1 MTPSNPDNNK
11 PFIYRFLDS
20 LGVAHLVVP
29 MEHTHD
35 ITEITNLSDY
45 IPVGIAGGDPGYEAV
60 LQIFSKGAV
69 IGSSPT
75 GFGFQVTG
83 SGGGTF
89 EITTQTLANLQR
101 ASSAPDS
108 TPTANSNNL
117 VTSGGVKAAL
127 DAKRQIR
134 QDDSETSDHA
144 IVSATASEGDVYIM
158 LSVREGDDIKS
169 VHITPDN
176 MENLIRALL
185 TPDSTP
191 TANSNNLV
199 TSGGVASALAS
210 KANTNHT
217 HSYNE
222 NGLYVHLYTKNAGDN
237 PLVAVANTIFNNNGN
252 PYLLHI
258 AVKNNTGNSLA
269 INDMI
274 IGNGTYVIPSETNN
288 SIPDG
293 YIGIIDLYRFT
304 GDSNYYATVSTLF
317 PISA

>member
-1 MTPSNPDNNK
+1 MTPSNPSNSQ
-11 PFIYRFLDS
+11 PLIYRIMDA
-20 LGVAHLVVP
+20 LGVTHLVACIN
-29 MEHTHD
+29 HTHEESEVNGLSND
-35 ITEITNLSDY
+35 ITELWHSVNEKQEEL
-45 IPVGIAGGDPGYEAV
+45 
-60 LQIFSKGAV
+60 
-69 IGSSPT
+69 
-75 GFGFQVTG
+75 
-83 SGGGTF
+83 TF
-89 EITTQTLANLQR
+89 
-101 ASSAPDS
+101 DS
-108 TPTANSNNL
+108 TPTANSTNP

-199 TSGGVASALAS
+199 TSGGVASALAG